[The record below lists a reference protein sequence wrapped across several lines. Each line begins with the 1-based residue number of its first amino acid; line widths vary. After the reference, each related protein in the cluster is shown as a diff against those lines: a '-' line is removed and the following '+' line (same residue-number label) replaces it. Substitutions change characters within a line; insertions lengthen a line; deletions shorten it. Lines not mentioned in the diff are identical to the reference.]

1 MLTRTYR
8 TCFLH
13 LAKSLHLVECL
24 VQDPQVLEDLQGL
37 DHHQLVVHLVLA
49 MDLVTIMEQGA
60 LGLDT
65 VVPVIPVVALDTMVQ
80 NVANMQVLVALV
92 ILEVDNMVVTLEVN
106 SHQELRTL
114 DTPLVQ
120 VVIRH
125 VVLEVHRRAIRP
137 QAILL
142 VDRLGELRLVLTQGL
157 EGVQEHHPPLWPQ
170 GPHLQDQTP
179 HQARLQLIQ
188 LQPHHPRRPLHPQ

>member
-1 MLTRTYR
+1 MPTRTYR
-8 TCFLH
+8 TCFHH

-24 VQDPQVLEDLQGL
+24 VQDPQVLEVPQGL

-49 MDLVTIMEQGA
+49 MDLATIMEQGA

-65 VVPVIPVVALDTMVQ
+65 VVLVILVVVLDTMDL
-80 NVANMQVLVALV
+80 NVANMQVLVVLG
-92 ILEVDNMVVTLEVN
+92 ILEVDNMAVTLEVN
-106 SHQELRTL
+106 SHQVLRTL

-137 QAILL
+137 TAILL
-142 VDRLGELRLVLTQGL
+142 VDRLEELHLVPTQDL
-157 EGVQEHHPPLWPQ
+157 EGVQEHHPPL
-170 GPHLQDQTP
+170 
-179 HQARLQLIQ
+179 
-188 LQPHHPRRPLHPQ
+188 